1 MPSGA
6 TAYVEATGPTFQGLP
21 GDPAPAG
28 FGDPGAGSEPET
40 APYVR
45 VAPSEDFD
53 TVALTVTDSAV
64 RIAGR
69 ESQRR
74 VVRVRNYGAS
84 DVFIARSQTAL
95 SLGNGYPLKADERK
109 LLETQQEVWAVCNT
123 GDTTDVRIIAE
134 YEVQVVTS

>member
-1 MPSGA
+1 MPTGA
-6 TAYVEATGPTFQGLP
+6 TSYVEATGPTFRGLS
-21 GDPAPAG
+21 GDPAPLG
-28 FGDPGAGSEPET
+28 FGDAGAGAEPET

-53 TVALTVTDSAV
+53 TIALTVTDSAV

-74 VVRVRNYGAS
+74 TVEIRNYGS
-84 DVFIARSQTAL
+84 DDVFIARSQTAL
-95 SLGNGYPLKADERK
+95 NIGAGYPLKADERK
-109 LLETQQEVWAVCNT
+109 MLETGQEIWAVCGT